1 MKADRRG
8 IYYTLPIT
16 IWLTVFFL
24 IPMGIVL
31 VYSFLKKGIYGG
43 VELEFSL
50 ETFRIFANPMFLK
63 IVYKTLLMGIIVT
76 IFTLIVAVPT
86 AYFIVRS
93 KHREKYIYLIIIPFW
108 TNFLIRIYAWMA
120 ILGNNGF
127 INSVLL
133 KIGIINEPIQFLYN
147 TGAVIVI
154 SVYTSL
160 PFAILPLYSTTEK
173 FDFSLIEAA
182 RDLGA
187 TNRQAFFKVFI
198 PNIKNGIITAGIFT
212 FVPMLGSYVVP
223 KLVGGANSIFL
234 GNVIARHLTETR
246 NWPMASTISSVLI
259 IITTII
265 MFGFIIADKKQK
277 KEKRGGN
284 DE

>member
-1 MKADRRG
+1 MKTDRRG
-8 IYYTLPIT
+8 IFYTLPIT

-43 VELEFSL
+43 VQAEFSL
-50 ETFRIFANPMFLK
+50 ETFKIFTNPMFLK
-63 IVYKTLLMGIIVT
+63 IVYKTVIMGVAVT
-76 IFTLIVAVPT
+76 FFTLLIAVPT

-93 KHREKYIYLIIIPFW
+93 KHKEKYIYLIIIPFW

-127 INSVLL
+127 VNTFLL
-133 KIGIINEPIQFLYN
+133 KLGIINEPIQFLYN
-147 TGAVIVI
+147 SGAVILI

-160 PFAILPLYSTTEK
+160 PFAILPLYSTIEK

-187 TNRQAFFKVFI
+187 TNRQAFFKIFI
-198 PNIKNGIITAGIFT
+198 PNIKSGIMTAGIFT
-212 FVPMLGSYVVP
+212 FIPMLGSYVVP

-259 IITTII
+259 IITSVIL
-265 MFGFIIADKKQK
+265 FGFMIIK
-277 KEKRGGN
+277 KRGGA

>member
-1 MKADRRG
+1 MKTDRRG
-8 IYYTLPIT
+8 IFYTLPIT

-43 VELEFSL
+43 VQAEFSL
-50 ETFRIFANPMFLK
+50 ETFKIFTNPMFLK
-63 IVYKTLLMGIIVT
+63 IVYKTVLMGVAVT
-76 IFTLIVAVPT
+76 FFTLLIAVPT

-93 KHREKYIYLIIIPFW
+93 KHKEKYIYLIIIPFW

-127 INSVLL
+127 VNTFLL
-133 KIGIINEPIQFLYN
+133 KLGIINEPIQFLYN
-147 TGAVIVI
+147 SGAVILI

-160 PFAILPLYSTTEK
+160 PFAILPLYSTIEK

-187 TNRQAFFKVFI
+187 TNRQAFFKIFI
-198 PNIKNGIITAGIFT
+198 PNIKSGIMTAGIFT
-212 FVPMLGSYVVP
+212 FIPMLGSYVVP

-259 IITTII
+259 IITSVIL
-265 MFGFIIADKKQK
+265 FGFMIIK
-277 KEKRGGN
+277 KRGGA

>member
-1 MKADRRG
+1 MKKDRRG

-16 IWLTVFFL
+16 LWLTVFFL

-43 VELEFSL
+43 VELKFSL
-50 ETFRIFANPMFLK
+50 ETFKIFANPMFLK
-63 IVYKTLLMGIIVT
+63 IVYKTLAMGIIVT
-76 IFTLIVAVPT
+76 IFTLIIAVPT

-93 KHREKYIYLIIIPFW
+93 KHKEKYIYLIIIPFW

-127 INSVLL
+127 INNFLI

-147 TGAVIVI
+147 SGAVVLI

-160 PFAILPLYSTTEK
+160 PFAILPLYSTIEK

-187 TNRQAFFKVFI
+187 TNRQAFFKIFI
-198 PNIKNGIITAGIFT
+198 PNIKNGIVTAGIFT

-246 NWPMASTISSVLI
+246 DWPMASTISSVLI
-259 IITTII
+259 IITSII
-265 MFGFIIADKKQK
+265 LIGIMVAK
-277 KEKRGGN
+277 KRGEA

>member
-1 MKADRRG
+1 MKKDRRG

-16 IWLTVFFL
+16 LWLTVFFL

-43 VELEFSL
+43 VELKFSL
-50 ETFRIFANPMFLK
+50 ETFKIFANPMFLK
-63 IVYKTLLMGIIVT
+63 IVYKTLAMGIIVT
-76 IFTLIVAVPT
+76 IFTLIIAVPT

-93 KHREKYIYLIIIPFW
+93 KHKEKYIYLIIIPFW

-127 INSVLL
+127 INNFLI

-147 TGAVIVI
+147 SGAVVLI
-154 SVYTSL
+154 SIYTSL
-160 PFAILPLYSTTEK
+160 PFAILPLYSTIEK

-198 PNIKNGIITAGIFT
+198 PNIKTGIITAGIFT

-246 NWPMASTISSVLI
+246 DWPMASTISSVLI
-259 IITTII
+259 IITSII
-265 MFGFIIADKKQK
+265 LIGIMVAK
-277 KEKRGGN
+277 KRGEA

>member
-1 MKADRRG
+1 MKKDRRG
-8 IYYTLPIT
+8 VLYTLPIT

-43 VELEFSL
+43 VEAKFSL
-50 ETFRIFANPMFLK
+50 ETFKIFANPMFLK
-63 IVYKTLLMGIIVT
+63 IVYKTLLMGVVVT
-76 IFTLIVAVPT
+76 FFTLIIAVPT

-93 KHREKYIYLIIIPFW
+93 KHKEKYIYLIIIPFW

-127 INSVLL
+127 INAFLI
-133 KIGIINEPIQFLYN
+133 KIGIIHEPIQFLYN
-147 TGAVIVI
+147 SGAVVLI

-160 PFAILPLYSTTEK
+160 PFAILPLYSTIEK

-198 PNIKNGIITAGIFT
+198 PNIKTGIMTAGIFT
-212 FVPMLGSYVVP
+212 FIPMLGSYVIP
-223 KLVGGANSIFL
+223 KLVGSANSIFL

-246 NWPMASTISSVLI
+246 DWPMASTISSVLI
-259 IITTII
+259 IITSII
-265 MFGFIIADKKQK
+265 MFGFTVAK
-277 KEKRGGN
+277 KRGGN
-284 DE
+284 NE

>member
-1 MKADRRG
+1 MKRDRRG
-8 IYYTLPIT
+8 IFYTLPIT

-50 ETFRIFANPMFLK
+50 ETFKIFANPMFLK
-63 IVYKTLLMGIIVT
+63 IVYKTLAMGIVVT
-76 IFTLIVAVPT
+76 LLTLVIAVPT
-86 AYFIVRS
+86 SYFIVRS
-93 KHREKYIYLIIIPFW
+93 KHKEKYIYLIIIPFW

-120 ILGNNGF
+120 ILGSNGF
-127 INSVLL
+127 INNILM
-133 KIGIINEPIQFLYN
+133 KIGIINEPVQFLYN
-147 TGAVIVI
+147 SGAVILI
-154 SVYTSL
+154 SIYTSL
-160 PFAILPLYSTTEK
+160 PFAILPLYSTIEK

-187 TNRQAFFKVFI
+187 TNRQAFFKIFI
-198 PNIKNGIITAGIFT
+198 PNIKNGIVTAGIFT

-259 IITTII
+259 TITSIVL
-265 MFGFIIADKKQK
+265 FGLMIAK
-277 KEKRGGN
+277 KRGGA

>member
-1 MKADRRG
+1 MKKDRRG

-16 IWLTVFFL
+16 LWLTVFFL
-24 IPMGIVL
+24 IPMGIVF

-43 VELEFSL
+43 VELKFSL
-50 ETFRIFANPMFLK
+50 ETFKIFANPMFLK
-63 IVYKTLLMGIIVT
+63 IVYKTLAMGIIVT
-76 IFTLIVAVPT
+76 IFTLIIAVPT

-93 KHREKYIYLIIIPFW
+93 KHKEKYIYLIIIPFW

-127 INSVLL
+127 INNFLI

-147 TGAVIVI
+147 SGAVVLI

-160 PFAILPLYSTTEK
+160 PFAILPLYSTIEK

-198 PNIKNGIITAGIFT
+198 PNIKTGIITAGIFT

-246 NWPMASTISSVLI
+246 DWPMASTISSVLI
-259 IITTII
+259 IITSII
-265 MFGFIIADKKQK
+265 LIGIMVAK
-277 KEKRGGN
+277 KRGEA

>member
-1 MKADRRG
+1 MKNNKKG
-8 IYYTLPIT
+8 ILYTVPIT
-16 IWLTVFFL
+16 IWLTAFFL
-24 IPMGIVL
+24 IPMLIVL

-43 VELEFSL
+43 VEFQF
-50 ETFRIFANPMFLK
+50 TFESFVIFKNPVFLS
-63 IVYKTLLMGIIVT
+63 IIYKTLLISILVT
-76 IFTLIVAVPT
+76 IITVVIAVPT

-93 KHREKYIYLIIIPFW
+93 KYKEKLIYLIIIPFW

-127 INSVLL
+127 INIML
-133 KIGIINEPIQFLYN
+133 KKFGFIDNSIQFLYN
-147 TGAVIVI
+147 IWAVILI

-160 PFAILPLYSTTEK
+160 PFAILPLYATIDK
-173 FDFSLIEAA
+173 FDFSLMEAA

-187 TNRQAFFKVFI
+187 TNKQSFFNVFL
-198 PNIKNGIITAGIFT
+198 PNIRGGIITASIFT
-212 FVPMLGSYVVP
+212 FVPMLGSYIVP

-259 IITTII
+259 FVTII
-265 MFGFIIADKKQK
+265 ILVVGILR
-277 KEKRGGN
+277 KERGEIN
-284 DE
+284 E

>member
-1 MKADRRG
+1 MKKDRRG

-31 VYSFLKKGIYGG
+31 VYSVLKKGVYGG

-50 ETFRIFANPMFLK
+50 ESFKIFANPMFLK
-63 IVYKTLLMGIIVT
+63 IIYKTLSMGIIVT
-76 IFTLIVAVPT
+76 FITLFIAVPT

-93 KHREKYIYLIIIPFW
+93 KHREKFIYLIIIPFW

-120 ILGNNGF
+120 ILGYNGF
-127 INSVLL
+127 VNRFLI
-133 KIGIINEPIQFLYN
+133 KIGLINEPIQFLYN
-147 TGAVIVI
+147 TGAVIII
-154 SVYTSL
+154 SVYTCL
-160 PFAILPLYSTTEK
+160 PFAILPLYSTIEK

-187 TNRQAFFKVFI
+187 TNSQAFFKVFI
-198 PNIKNGIITAGIFT
+198 PNIKGGIITAGIFT
-212 FVPMLGSYVVP
+212 FIPMLGSYVVP
-223 KLVGGANSIFL
+223 KLVGGANSIYL

-246 NWPMASTISSVLI
+246 DWPMASTISSVLI
-259 IITTII
+259 IITSII
-265 MFGFIIADKKQK
+265 MFIFIMMK
-277 KEKRGGN
+277 KRGEAN
-284 DE
+284 NE

>member
-1 MKADRRG
+1 MA
-8 IYYTLPIT
+8 YC
-16 IWLTVFFL
+16 FFL
-24 IPMGIVL
+24 IPMLIVL
-31 VYSFLKKGIYGG
+31 FYSFLKKGVYGG
-43 VELEFSL
+43 VEFVFSL
-50 ETFRIFANPMFLK
+50 ETFKIFLNPMFLK
-63 IVYKTLLMGIIVT
+63 IVYKTLVMGIIVT
-76 IFTLIVAVPT
+76 IFTLIIAVPT

-127 INSVLL
+127 INSFLL

-147 TGAVIVI
+147 TGAVILI

-160 PFAILPLYSTTEK
+160 PFAILPLYSTIEK

-187 TNRQAFFKVFI
+187 TNRQAFFKIFI
-198 PNIKNGIITAGIFT
+198 PNIKNGIMTAGIFT
-212 FVPMLGSYVVP
+212 FIPMLGSYVVP

-246 NWPMASTISSVLI
+246 NW
-259 IITTII
+259 
-265 MFGFIIADKKQK
+265 
-277 KEKRGGN
+277 
-284 DE
+284 